1 MFSEMTPKVK
11 NAVITGAVL
20 LLVTLICGYLVL
32 FYLPGR
38 IDNAHSL
45 NESLKTKISSL
56 REIGKE
62 YYHVQELLQQ
72 KEEKLLV
79 MNKVINSEVTPAD
92 TYEYL
97 NSLLDY
103 SGFVDFDMRFQ
114 GSKDLQSYGYNV
126 YQIKGQGDFD
136 RIYKFISY
144 IERGPQIYR
153 IKKMSLRARNA
164 DKFVGEEPEIPFN
177 MQVWAYY
184 ANLED
189 LPAPRIS
196 LDGVTIDQIK
206 NPFSASMAGV
216 QIAPRKR
223 KRSGNTSRT
232 RQAPKAPA
240 NPRGLVEVG
249 KAKLKAVMLGRAMI
263 EDHKGKTHMLREGD
277 EVFLGAI
284 SKIDQ
289 TNNRVEIKLN
299 DGSSHVLTMY

>member
-11 NAVITGAVL
+11 NALIVGAVL
-20 LLVTLICGYLVL
+20 ALVTLLCGYMVL
-32 FYLPGR
+32 FYLPGK
-38 IDNAHSL
+38 IDSAYSL
-45 NESLKTKISSL
+45 NESLKKKIASL
-56 REIGKE
+56 REIGNE
-62 YYHVQELLQQ
+62 YYQVQELLQQ

-79 MNKVINSEVTPAD
+79 INKVINSEVTPAD

-126 YQIKGQGDFD
+126 YQIKGKGSFD

-153 IKKMSLRARNA
+153 IKKMSLRTRAA
-164 DKFVGEEPEIPFN
+164 EKAIGGDPEIPFN

-196 LDGVTIDQIK
+196 LDGVSIDKID
-206 NPFSASMAGV
+206 NPFSPSFAGV
-216 QIAPRKR
+216 QVAPNKR
-223 KRSGNTSRT
+223 SRSGNTARV
-232 RQAPKAPA
+232 RKPPKPA
-240 NPRGLVEVG
+240 NSRGLVEVD

-277 EVFLGAI
+277 EVFLGVI

-289 TNNRVEIKLN
+289 TNNRVEIRLN
-299 DGSSHVLTMY
+299 SGNTHVLTMY